1 VVEERGEEGGEVG
14 IVADEKKVL
23 GFGAV
28 AEELLEVAE
37 GGLRSEGGGEQDLA
51 VVAGLGADE
60 RGGLEAALEG
70 AGDDEIELDVE
81 SVEDVGELEAVLLAV
96 LVERAFDVEE
106 RVGAAGA
113 GAGVPKQKE
122 VHRLFRF

>member
-14 IVADEKKVL
+14 IVADEEEVL

-28 AEELLEVAE
+28 AEKLLEVAN
-37 GGLRSEGGGEQDLA
+37 GGLGGEGGGEQDFA
-51 VVAGLGADE
+51 VVAGFGADE
-60 RGGLEAALEG
+60 RGGLETALEG

-81 SVEDVGELEAVLLAV
+81 GVEDVGELKTVLLAL

-106 RVGAAGA
+106 RVGTAGA